1 MKKTTVYIAIAL
13 VILVY
18 YFFYKSK
25 TEMSNTTPN
34 IPVKPNPNDIA
45 AAFAELKKNYG
56 RDFANK
62 IEKLYRLETGHFGSG
77 QFLEGN
83 SPGMVA
89 TKSTYPFGWRSLDEF
104 ALANSIDGH
113 KFGIG
118 RTFVVDGKNFRY
130 VTFPDFKTSADF
142 VAWFIRNKRGGVPE
156 KWNSLDP
163 AAAARY
169 KNKLNQIRTQY
180 T

>member
-1 MKKTTVYIAIAL
+1 MRKTTVYITIAVVL
-13 VILVY
+13 ILL
-18 YFFYKSK
+18 YFLTKK
-25 TEMSNTTPN
+25 TRTEMSTTA
-34 IPVKPNPNDIA
+34 PVARPDANDLQ
-45 AAFAELKKNYG
+45 AAFTRLKNNYG
-56 RDFANK
+56 QEFAKK
-62 IEKLYRLETGHFGSG
+62 IEQIFRLETGHFESG
-77 QFLEGN
+77 QFKEGN

>member
-1 MKKTTVYIAIAL
+1 MRKTTVYITIGIVL
-13 VILVY
+13 VVL
-18 YFFYKSK
+18 YFLTRKTR
-25 TEMSNTTPN
+25 TEMISTPVIKPSTDDLKNTFE
-34 IPVKPNPNDIA
+34 D
-45 AAFAELKKNYG
+45 LKNNYG
-56 RDFANK
+56 QDFARQ
-62 IEKLYRLETGHFGSG
+62 IERIFRLETAHFRSG
-77 QFLEGN
+77 QFKEGN

-169 KNKLNQIRTQY
+169 KNKLNQIRTHY
-180 T
+180 V